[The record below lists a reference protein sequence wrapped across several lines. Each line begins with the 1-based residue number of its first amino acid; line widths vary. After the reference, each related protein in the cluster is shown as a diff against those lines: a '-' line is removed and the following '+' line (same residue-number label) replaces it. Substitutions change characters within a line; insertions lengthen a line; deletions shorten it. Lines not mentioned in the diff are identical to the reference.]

1 MLLLGF
7 PGPSQRN
14 SRDGQGPQYLTN
26 KKNKCSYSL
35 FSFPFSFPSF
45 FSFLFPPFFPF
56 FPFFPSFFLFSFFLF
71 FQGGPRAPLEAPR
84 ITGPSKK
91 VRVDTPVSGPGLIML
106 NQSTHFQKLKN
117 LCSLCYLS
125 SALTLILTFHTIASP
140 SIRYCRFIDIF
151 SWLDHQQ
158 SGGNFL

>member
-91 VRVDTPVSGPGLIML
+91 VRVDTPVSGPV
-106 NQSTHFQKLKN
+106 
-117 LCSLCYLS
+117 
-125 SALTLILTFHTIASP
+125 ALTLLALALSP
-140 SIRYCRFIDIF
+140 SGPRPAGSHPPC
-151 SWLDHQQ
+151 STQNCQNQL
-158 SGGNFL
+158 N